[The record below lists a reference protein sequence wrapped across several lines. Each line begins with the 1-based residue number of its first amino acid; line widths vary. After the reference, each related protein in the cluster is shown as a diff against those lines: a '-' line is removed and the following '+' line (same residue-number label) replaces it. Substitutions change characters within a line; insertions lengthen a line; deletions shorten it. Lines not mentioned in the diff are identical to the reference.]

1 MRALSQFVANMG
13 AANELWINDGSA
25 NFVATTDLVV
35 AGGSTYTF
43 AVAWADLDGDG
54 DLDLVCR
61 GTLHHP
67 CLQNRLSPLLCCVSS
82 GHRQCWRVRD

>member
-54 DLDLVCR
+54 DLDLVRC
-61 GTLHHP
+61 GTLHYP
-67 CLQNRLSPLLCCVSS
+67 CLHRLSPLLCCVSS